1 MLRVGTT
8 CFADAGGPYP
18 DEMARAALDMGIRG
32 LVAQSTMDMGEGLPP
47 SMRFTTREAIDRNVA
62 LIKAWGVSA
71 TEQRVGAWLSLRQLL
86 VCSRELWDT
95 FGDLADESGSRVH
108 IHLSEGTYEVD
119 YAAEH
124 WGQRPAEYLDWIGFL
139 GPRTH
144 AAHSILLS
152 ADEIDLYAERRVSV
166 AHCPLGNFV
175 IGPPKVPQMWRR
187 GIRIGLGTDGASTG
201 SLDLFEA
208 IHVSWVAL
216 QSQHGTPWHDR
227 SVLSVEDL
235 LHMATFGGAQAL
247 GMGDHTGSLEVGKR
261 ADLVI
266 AGQHHWDLQPA
277 YDPMFT
283 AARCLTG
290 RDVETVVVDGEIVV
304 DDGAVLSVDE
314 AELRARLAERWPIIM
329 NRFES
334 VTG

>member
-1 MLRVGTT
+1 M
-8 CFADAGGPYP
+8 
-18 DEMARAALDMGIRG
+18 
-32 LVAQSTMDMGEGLPP
+32 
-47 SMRFTTREAIDRNVA
+47 
-62 LIKAWGVSA
+62 
-71 TEQRVGAWLSLRQLL
+71 
-86 VCSRELWDT
+86 
-95 FGDLADESGSRVH
+95 
-108 IHLSEGTYEVD
+108 
-119 YAAEH
+119 
-124 WGQRPAEYLDWIGFL
+124 
-139 GPRTH
+139 
-144 AAHSILLS
+144 
-152 ADEIDLYAERRVSV
+152 
-166 AHCPLGNFV
+166 
-175 IGPPKVPQMWRR
+175 
-187 GIRIGLGTDGASTG
+187 
-201 SLDLFEA
+201 
-208 IHVSWVAL
+208 SWVAL